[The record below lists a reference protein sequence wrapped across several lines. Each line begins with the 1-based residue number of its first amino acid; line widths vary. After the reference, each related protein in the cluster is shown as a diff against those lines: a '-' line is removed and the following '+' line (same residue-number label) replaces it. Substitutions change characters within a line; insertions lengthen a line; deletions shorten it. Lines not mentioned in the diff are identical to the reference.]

1 MTVLLKNTS
10 SENRLQVRMQDLHSG
25 KNDTGYDDVGALDD
39 FLRPRRK
46 AQWDMIYHM
55 SQYVTR
61 WFFVFMPLGGIMQT

>member
-1 MTVLLKNTS
+1 M
-10 SENRLQVRMQDLHSG
+10 EDLHSG
-25 KNDTGYDDVGALDD
+25 KDDTGFDDVGALDD

-61 WFFVFMPLGGIMQT
+61 WFFVFMPFSGIMQT